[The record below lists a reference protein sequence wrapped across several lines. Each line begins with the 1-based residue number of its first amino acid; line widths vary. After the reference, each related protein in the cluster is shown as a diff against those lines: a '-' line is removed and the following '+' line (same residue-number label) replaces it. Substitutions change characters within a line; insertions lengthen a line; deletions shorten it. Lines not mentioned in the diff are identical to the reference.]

1 MNQSPL
7 WQNLITLALVLGA
20 TTYLARRWWP
30 ALSAL
35 LGRDALGAKKAT
47 GGEACGQGAGA
58 CKQCG
63 SSGATPQKDHRI
75 VIVRRRQ

>member
-20 TTYLARRWWP
+20 TAYLARRWWP
-30 ALSAL
+30 ALSSL
-35 LGRDALGAKKAT
+35 LGRQARTGKAA

-75 VIVRRRQ
+75 VIVRRRP